1 MCMDDVVPEYSAWT
15 WLSPAGQG
23 TYGWLRISAGP
34 GQEAWHVGRGGVTL
48 CCRCSARVQGGHAV
62 RRGGH
67 AVEGST
73 ARWAAARAV
82 AEARSGHGVRA
93 DKNQLYELSSIL
105 RRASIGFSR
114 VPTFPTL
121 PALEGRARR
130 RAPLV
135 ALAAV

>member
-1 MCMDDVVPEYSAWT
+1 M
-15 WLSPAGQG
+15 
-23 TYGWLRISAGP
+23 
-34 GQEAWHVGRGGVTL
+34 GRGATFCL
-48 CCRCSARVQGGHAV
+48 PLQCARAGMGMPYEEEGMMS
-62 RRGGH
+62 RGRP
-67 AVEGST
+67 